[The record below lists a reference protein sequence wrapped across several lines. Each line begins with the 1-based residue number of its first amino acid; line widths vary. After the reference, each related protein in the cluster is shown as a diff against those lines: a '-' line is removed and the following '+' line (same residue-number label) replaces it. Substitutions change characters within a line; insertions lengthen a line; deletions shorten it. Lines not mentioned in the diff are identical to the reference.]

1 MAVVVS
7 PSNNTGW
14 GLGLRG
20 LYGGAKQKSA
30 QHPVYVSSHYRA
42 GWGTLK
48 RSARSG
54 AKRRGGK
61 RGRRARVPLDPVTA
75 AQVEATIDEV
85 ARNGPPAAR
94 AAISAARTATRY
106 NLRRNRRLT
115 PFGRAMLQR
124 GRFALMRT
132 RSGRRVRVKRRRK

>member
-30 QHPVYVSSHYRA
+30 QHPVYVNSHYRA

-48 RSARSG
+48 RSSRSG
-54 AKRRGGK
+54 KRRGG
-61 RGRRARVPLDPVTA
+61 RRSRARVPLDPVTA

-124 GRFALMRT
+124 GRIALLRT